1 MNLLYNITF
10 ENTDLKKSYH
20 ITNEQGE
27 DIGTVEGYGDEFG
40 ELVSVVKIYHP
51 NYQQKGVGYTA
62 FKKVFDEINDAVQI
76 QIIKGSW
83 HAGGEFQDFEDGMST
98 NLKVFKDKLKN
109 ESPENSAFH
118 TPTGKWAK
126 TLGFLNTDV
135 KLISEDEVIINF
147 TK

>member
-1 MNLLYNITF
+1 MNLLYNTMS
-10 ENTDLKKSYH
+10 ENTDLRKLYH

-27 DIGTVEGYGDEFG
+27 DIGTIEGYGNEFG

-51 NYQQKGVGYTA
+51 NYQKKGLGYTA
-62 FKKVFDEINDAVQI
+62 FKKVFDEINDVAPI
-76 QIIKGSW
+76 LIIKGCW
-83 HAGGEFQDFEDGMST
+83 YAGGEFQDFEDGMST

-126 TLGFLNTDV
+126 SLGFLNADV

-147 TK
+147 TR